1 MNFCVAKIPQGGAVA
16 APVAGNILSE
26 VLPYLEIKKKEE
38 QTLEKVSVPNI
49 TGMTVK
55 DAKKLLSEI
64 RLKYQDK

>member
-1 MNFCVAKIPQGGAVA
+1 MA

-38 QTLEKVSVPNI
+38 QINEKISVPNI

-55 DAKKLLSEI
+55 DAKKLLKEN
-64 RLKYQDK
+64 RTRTKDKWRRYKQKYKPNK

>member
-1 MNFCVAKIPQGGAVA
+1 MA

-38 QTLEKVSVPNI
+38 QINEKISVPNI

-55 DAKKLLSEI
+55 DARKLLKEN
-64 RLKYQDK
+64 RTRTKNKWRRYKQKYKPNK